1 MKKFTALISIALCLI
16 IGGVY
21 AAWVYPGSTVNPATA
36 SFTPSLTIADN
47 SGAPGTITAT
57 STLAISIDNKGEYKA
72 LPAYSGSVAITYT
85 PKPGASAEY
94 AQGIPM
100 QITLDVMKA
109 PANFASAKGAAANQV
124 ANVFETVKDE
134 HPNASTGTTTAT
146 QIVIYSPAI
155 GEASAVDTFD
165 LSTKTLGTYVYD
177 SASNSYTWTITADQF
192 KQLIKFCGGA
202 ENVYLNDRATA
213 EAFSTQTG
221 KSLVDL
227 TIAKK
232 A

>member
-21 AAWVYPGSTVNPATA
+21 AAWVYPGNTVNPTTA
-36 SFTPSLTIADN
+36 AFTPSLTIADN
-47 SGAPGTITAT
+47 SGAPGTIKAT
-57 STLAISIDNKGEYKA
+57 STLAISIDNAGEYKA
-72 LPAYSGSVAITYT
+72 APAFTGNIAITYT
-85 PKPGASAEY
+85 PNPGASAEY

-109 PANFASAKGAAANQV
+109 SANFASAKGAAANQA

-134 HPNASTGTTTAT
+134 HPNAQSGATAT
-146 QIVIYSPAI
+146 QIVIYSPAV
-155 GEASAVDTFD
+155 GDAAVETFD
-165 LSTKTLGTYVYD
+165 LSTKKLGSYVYN
-177 SASNSYTWTITADQF
+177 SESNSYTWTITANQF

-202 ENVYLNDRATA
+202 ENVYLNDRAAA

-221 KSLVDL
+221 KSLMDL